1 MEPSANIVSVA
12 DVVIVADPVIIS
24 DPAVPAT
31 AAAIVAVAVP
41 VPEIAVPEIAVPVPV
56 IPEIAVPV
64 PVIPEIAVPVPV
76 IAVIAVPAVATAII
90 AVPVAAMIAVPTVP
104 IVSVSTLDKN
114 LAAVF
119 KVITTDNTFLTR
131 VKAAVDNIMRDG
143 KVDQTDIPEIVFVIS
158 ETVNSLDSFH
168 VTSDLVPVLIKM
180 LYNFIIDTYKLV
192 PEDKKAEFERVV
204 DSSLRLL
211 MLQPKVK
218 QALGR
223 CFAYLSCGA
232 K

>member
-41 VPEIAVPEIAVPVPV
+41 VPV
-56 IPEIAVPV
+56 IPEIAVPG
-64 PVIPEIAVPVPV
+64 PV

>member
-24 DPAVPAT
+24 DPAVPA
-31 AAAIVAVAVP
+31 AAI
-41 VPEIAVPEIAVPVPV
+41 IAVPVPV

-64 PVIPEIAVPVPV
+64 PVIPEIVVPVPVIPVIPV

-168 VTSDLVPVLIKM
+168 LTSDLVPVLIKM

-192 PEDKKAEFERVV
+192 PEGKKAEFERIV

-218 QALGR
+218 KVLGR

>member
-24 DPAVPAT
+24 DPAVPAA
-31 AAAIVAVAVP
+31 AAAIVAV
-41 VPEIAVPEIAVPVPV
+41 AVPVPV

-64 PVIPEIAVPVPV
+64 PVIPEIVVPVPV
-76 IAVIAVPAVATAII
+76 IPVIPVIAVPAAAII

-218 QALGR
+218 QVLSR
-223 CFAYLSCGA
+223 CFAYMSCGA